1 MVRAEAY
8 QQGARY
14 QETEGETHKH
24 QPVTRARTYT
34 QQHRIKMI
42 KEKFQEDTR
51 ETTLGKGA
59 PPPKGSSC
67 LPAVGTQRL
76 ETKEQKRDE
85 GRYKRPNK
93 TINTT
98 TQKVIHKRKSVR
110 KQNITKTHKPGQK
123 GS

>member
-1 MVRAEAY
+1 
-8 QQGARY
+8 
-14 QETEGETHKH
+14 
-24 QPVTRARTYT
+24 
-34 QQHRIKMI
+34 MI

-98 TQKVIHKRKSVR
+98 TQNVIHKKEIS
-110 KQNITKTHKPGQK
+110 KKTKYNKHTNQAKKDLKHA
-123 GS
+123 

>member
-1 MVRAEAY
+1 MKPHSGR
-8 QQGARY
+8 
-14 QETEGETHKH
+14 
-24 QPVTRARTYT
+24 
-34 QQHRIKMI
+34 
-42 KEKFQEDTR
+42 
-51 ETTLGKGA
+51 GA

-98 TQKVIHKRKSVR
+98 TQNVIHKKEMSKKTKYNTNTQTRPKRILNMRDSPLVIR
-110 KQNITKTHKPGQK
+110 SYKKRPPASGLTEAGLKTNHKQNPPN
-123 GS
+123 

>member
-76 ETKEQKRDE
+76 ETKEQKIDE
-85 GRYKRPNK
+85 GRYKRLNK
-93 TINTT
+93 TINT
-98 TQKVIHKRKSVR
+98 QLHKM
-110 KQNITKTHKPGQK
+110 
-123 GS
+123 